1 VSRLAV
7 IIPVYNE
14 SRTIATI
21 VGRVRGSGV
30 VDEIVAVDDAS
41 TDDSAAQLAAL
52 QAGSATVPLR
62 LVRQPRNRGKG
73 AAIRAGLAAVTADL
87 VIIQDA
93 DLEYDPS
100 DYPAL
105 IAPFARPEVA
115 VVYGSRNLRGN
126 PRSSQT
132 FYWGGRFLS
141 WAANLIY
148 GARLTD
154 IATGYKV
161 FRTAFLRSLPLATD
175 GFEFCPE
182 VTAWVLRR
190 RVDIVEVPISYR
202 PRTRA
207 EGKKIRARDGA
218 IALWTLGR
226 LRFRRLPQKVETPR
240 L

>member
-1 VSRLAV
+1 MSRLAV
-7 IIPVYNE
+7 IIPVFNE

-21 VGRVRGSGV
+21 VRRVRASDV
-30 VDEIVAVDDAS
+30 VAEIIAVDDAS
-41 TDDSAAQLAAL
+41 TDDSAAQLATL
-52 QAGSATVPLR
+52 QAEVSTVPLR
-62 LVRQPRNRGKG
+62 VVRQPRNRGKG
-73 AAIRAGLAAVTADL
+73 AAIRAGLAVVTTEL

-93 DLEYDPS
+93 DLEYDPA
-100 DYPAL
+100 DFPAL
-105 IAPFARPEVA
+105 IAPFARREVT
-115 VVYGSRNLRGN
+115 VVYGSRNLRAN

-141 WAANLIY
+141 WAANLLY

-154 IATGYKV
+154 IATGYKA

-182 VTAWVLRR
+182 VTACVLRR

-218 IALWTLGR
+218 IALWTLFR
-226 LRFRRLPQKVETPR
+226 LRFRREPTGGR
-240 L
+240 TTGA